1 MSAVSDRNRR
11 PEYYQWFRQDIDHV
25 AQDGGQST
33 ISLTTYLNREWFSHW
48 WRLYCVDYGT
58 QAHLTRDGALSTN
71 NLAEAS
77 FKTFDRVFLSCRVN
91 KRSVSLEVT
100 SETYLMC
107 FRLDRLLIIILTVF
121 FPSTRVTQMKL
132 PAQIPISS
140 TESSMELRLGNRYH
154 RIDSLQP

>member
-1 MSAVSDRNRR
+1 MMRNAMLSSKSFQNWLSGSANFTWSSTSIQSAFAIRSLSWGGKNACIPGSSSQMSAVSDRNRR
-11 PEYYQWFRQDIDHV
+11 PEYYQWFRQDIDHI

-100 SETYLMC
+100 SET
-107 FRLDRLLIIILTVF
+107 
-121 FPSTRVTQMKL
+121 
-132 PAQIPISS
+132 
-140 TESSMELRLGNRYH
+140 
-154 RIDSLQP
+154 